1 MTDNCRSYFS
11 LVVRKKTTMNKATYK
26 RNSEIEFY
34 GFKGESKMAQLVGIA
49 G

>member
-1 MTDNCRSYFS
+1 
-11 LVVRKKTTMNKATYK
+11 MNKATYK